1 MVFFKQK
8 TAYAR
13 RIRYWGS
20 DVCSSDLP
28 CLLFD
33 HRHVS
38 RSLLVVPHAGSIGVA
53 PTLPLPIPH
62 SSPSGLTRGSRAG
75 DEAVALDARVQPEIG
90 RASCRESVCRYVL
103 ISVVAVSFKKK
114 NYLLVSNFTIYI

>member
-1 MVFFKQK
+1 M
-8 TAYAR
+8 
-13 RIRYWGS
+13 RISDWSS
-20 DVCSSDLP
+20 DVFSSDLQRVHLPHPARARPDHRRQGIVP

-33 HRHVS
+33 HCHVS

-75 DEAVALDARVQPEIG
+75 DEAVALDARVKPELSRLRYSMPLTEIG
-90 RASCRESVCRYVL
+90 RASCRERVCQYV
-103 ISVVAVSFKKK
+103 
-114 NYLLVSNFTIYI
+114 